1 MDKKDPATNRALIK
15 NKSDLIMTIQAPSS
29 TSQLALTLEQFV
41 SKAEAFL
48 QNHYTVGSEATDVQQ
63 ILKAI
68 ADLRLDIDN
77 KALEAEFELVQEKQ
91 DLMGDYYDSAYF

>member
-1 MDKKDPATNRALIK
+1 MA
-15 NKSDLIMTIQAPSS
+15 IQAPSAVN
-29 TSQLALTLEQFV
+29 QLALTLEQFV

-48 QNHYTVGSEATDVQQ
+48 QNHYTAGSDSHDIQK

-77 KALEAEFELVQEKQ
+77 EALEAEFELAQEKK
-91 DLMGDYYDSAYF
+91 DLMGDYYDSSWL

>member
-1 MDKKDPATNRALIK
+1 MA
-15 NKSDLIMTIQAPSS
+15 IQAPSS

-48 QNHYTVGSEATDVQQ
+48 QNHYTVGSEATDIQQ

-68 ADLRLDIDN
+68 ADLQLDVDDE
-77 KALEAEFELVQEKQ
+77 ALEAEFELVQEKR
-91 DLMGDYYDSAYF
+91 DLLNDYYNSAWFQPHRGGLRLPNSKPIKN

>member
-1 MDKKDPATNRALIK
+1 MA
-15 NKSDLIMTIQAPSS
+15 IQAPSS

-48 QNHYTVGSEATDVQQ
+48 QNHYTVGSEAGDIQQ

-68 ADLRLDIDN
+68 ADLQLDVDDE
-77 KALEAEFELVQEKQ
+77 ALEAEFELVQEKR
-91 DLMGDYYDSAYF
+91 DLLNDYYNSAWF